1 VSRQRFKALAAGAAT
16 VLVAGG
22 LAGFA
27 ASTADAAAAPAAAAG
42 CGVVFDDFNYS
53 SHTDPAI
60 AANKWS
66 VRSNSGGPGI
76 AGAAWPAE
84 NVSFPTVDGQKSL
97 QLTSWTDGTA
107 GGTAQSE
114 FLSNSLRFYE
124 GTYASRV
131 KFSDAPDSGS
141 DGDHIVET
149 FFTITPLNAPLDPNY
164 GEIDFEYL
172 PNGGWGETQNIMY
185 ETTWET
191 YQNEPWLAVNAHGSQ
206 YASYNGWHDLVFTV
220 SGNKVTYFIDGVQVA
235 QHGADYYPETP
246 MSVNFNLWFIDSAG
260 HSGGRAT
267 YTQAVDYFYYA
278 GGEVLTP
285 AEAKNRVTTY
295 RSAGTGHQDTLTG
308 ICSGGPGQPTGSPTA
323 SPTVSPTTPPTTPT
337 TPPTG
342 PVNCSNA
349 PAWSWGT
356 VYLEGQKVKHVGKLW
371 QANWWTLGS
380 EPGLT
385 AQWRQIGTC

>member
-1 VSRQRFKALAAGAAT
+1 VSRKKHWKAVAAGAAT
-16 VLVAGG
+16 ILVAGG

-27 ASTADAAAAPAAAAG
+27 STTANAATTLAA
-42 CGVVFDDFNYS
+42 CGSVFDDFNYTS
-53 SHTDPAI
+53 NTDPAI
-60 AANKWS
+60 NANAWS
-66 VRSNSGGPGI
+66 VRSNTGGPGI
-76 AGAAWPAE
+76 PGAAWPAE

-97 QLTSWTDGTA
+97 QLTSYTDGTA

-131 KFSDAPDSGS
+131 KFPDAPISGS

-220 SGNKVTYFIDGVQVA
+220 AGNNVTYYIDGQQVA
-235 QHGADYYPETP
+235 QHGADFYPETP

-260 HSGGRAT
+260 HTGGRST

-278 GGEVLTP
+278 GGEVLSP
-285 AEAKNRVTTY
+285 AAATARVSAF
-295 RSAGTGHQDTLTG
+295 RSAGTTHQDTLTG
-308 ICSGGPGQPTGSPTA
+308 VCTGTPGGPTGGPTT
-323 SPTVSPTTPPTTPT
+323 SPTTPPTTA
-337 TPPTG
+337 PPTG
-342 PVNCSNA
+342 PVDCGNA
-349 PAWSWGT
+349 PAWAWAS
-356 VYLEGQKVKHVGKLW
+356 VYLEGQRVRHNGRLW
-371 QANWWTLGS
+371 QANWWTQGS